1 MKNNK
6 FIFLLIYGL
15 GFFINEGVL
24 AQNKVHLVP
33 EFSFGIVADCQ
44 YNNVVGT
51 TERKYSLSNSKLE
64 KCVSHFNTMDLEYV
78 IHLGDFIDRDFNN
91 FEIVNPIYNG
101 LKMPGYHV
109 LGNHDFV
116 VRDDLKKNVPQKMGL
131 KSRYYDFEVKGW
143 RFIVLDGNDISF
155 HAYPQNSEKF
165 NEASKYFTEHKVTS
179 PKWNGALG
187 SNQLN
192 WLKEVLDN
200 ASKNKEK
207 VILYCHF
214 PIFPDDKHNL
224 WNAPEIITLIENYT
238 NVKAYING
246 HNHTGNYGSK
256 NGIHYLTLR
265 AMVDTNENSYMVVQ
279 VFKDYLQIIGYG
291 REENRTLKIID

>member
-6 FIFLLIYGL
+6 FIFLLIFVL

-24 AQNKVHLVP
+24 AQNKENLVP

-91 FEIVNPIYNG
+91 FEVVNPIYNG

-116 VRDDLKKNVPQKMGL
+116 VQDDLKKNVPQKMGL

-155 HAYPQNSEKF
+155 HAYPQNIAKF

-187 SNQLN
+187 SVQLN

-200 ASKNKEK
+200 ATKNKEK
-207 VILYCHF
+207 VVLYCHF

-224 WNAPEIITLIENYT
+224 WNAPEIITLIENYN

-279 VFKDYLQIIGYG
+279 VFKDHLQIIGYG